1 MSLIIYNWH
10 KEEKNHDF
18 CIRYPRLDYH
28 ADDLIL
34 DNFRKK
40 QLDSNSNYWC
50 LAGHEERTTKM
61 VWRRQRSG
69 AELSSFSS
77 AGVSEVLKN
86 WQGNTPKSL
95 KSRKSSWTNE
105 ILKVNK
111 GNSVKTWW
119 GNSSHMFPL
128 VPTALLWYS
137 HLNSASWEMEA
148 ERELRDPIGSHVNQ
162 LTFCTGHNGDTAHC
176 VIAHNVAKDFLK
188 SYCFY
193 PITIYISWLSS
204 LFIW

>member
-1 MSLIIYNWH
+1 
-10 KEEKNHDF
+10 
-18 CIRYPRLDYH
+18 
-28 ADDLIL
+28 
-34 DNFRKK
+34 
-40 QLDSNSNYWC
+40 
-50 LAGHEERTTKM
+50 M

-162 LTFCTGHNGDTAHC
+162 LPFCTGHNGDTAHC

>member
-1 MSLIIYNWH
+1 
-10 KEEKNHDF
+10 
-18 CIRYPRLDYH
+18 
-28 ADDLIL
+28 
-34 DNFRKK
+34 
-40 QLDSNSNYWC
+40 
-50 LAGHEERTTKM
+50 M

-162 LTFCTGHNGDTAHC
+162 LPFCTGHNGDTAQCDCAKCGKSFFEIVLLLSHHC
-176 VIAHNVAKDFLK
+176 
-188 SYCFY
+188 
-193 PITIYISWLSS
+193 TIYKLAFYS
-204 LFIW
+204 LYLLKRKVVKYLVKLRGYKNFEWNFIIILNP